1 MSENQS
7 ISSNEEF
14 EKLINDLKFK
24 NQELTNL
31 LTEARNQLFSLKE
44 QVEQLGNPPSGFGIF
59 LEIFENDA
67 DVLINGRKMR
77 VTISPELDKKSL
89 LPGREVVLNDS
100 MNIIAVHGFEKA
112 GELVTLKSVL
122 EDENRAVVIGRA
134 DEEKVV
140 RIADSL
146 SSAEIKVGD
155 SLILDNKSG
164 FIYEKIPK
172 SEVEELVLEEVP
184 DVDYEDIGGLGSQIE
199 QIRDAVEMP
208 FLHKDL
214 YTEHQLRAP
223 KGILLYGP
231 PGCGKTLIAK
241 AVANSLAKKVS
252 ENFQSNNAR
261 SFFLNIKGPEL
272 LNKYVGETERHIRL
286 IFQRARDKASE
297 GYPVIVFFDE
307 MDSLFKTR
315 GSGVSS
321 DVENTIVPQLLSE
334 IDGVE
339 GLENVIV
346 IGASNREDMID
357 PAILRPG
364 RLDVKIKIERPDA
377 QGAAEILSKYLTP
390 DLPLSEDDLRQH
402 NGDRILTVKS
412 MIQRAVERMFNDT
425 DENRFIEVTYANG
438 DKEVLYFKDFASGAM
453 LENIVSRAKKNAIKE
468 YLRNNKKGI
477 RVEHILSAC
486 QEEFRENEDLPNSTN
501 PDDWARNSG
510 KKGERIVFLRTL
522 IQSKQG
528 EEPGRSIETIGS
540 TGQYL

>member
-501 PDDWARNSG
+501 PDDWARISG